1 MRVEQS
7 NESFNP
13 VTITLDSQS
22 EVDTMVTMLN
32 AAYNHTDSGSDEER
46 MANSLRDLL
55 RSGGW
60 QSSSMS
66 C

>member
-7 NESFNP
+7 NASFNP

-22 EVDTMVTMLN
+22 EVDSMFEVLN
-32 AAYNHTDSGSDEER
+32 LAYSHSDSNSDVEALASEIR
-46 MANSLRDLL
+46 DRLRG
-55 RSGGW
+55 GGW